1 MTETGA
7 LERQRRWRAARR
19 PRRAGPVACLVVILS
34 TWSLVAA
41 AREPSVLML
50 DGNGLSAA
58 DRRLIEALRIYT
70 SDVGFRVILVDEP
83 PPTIDAAA
91 LARIDR
97 LAREEGAALVVWTGR
112 RSNGKLAYFLLTVRD
127 GDIRDTDIAELG
139 LNRAADAVALKIRSL
154 LAAAA
159 AEGSPPSGEA
169 VAPGTGT
176 TTPRPAAATTNAAA
190 ASVEKNPGPA
200 APPPAAA
207 PTSPARPVEVGS
219 SAGPRAGP
227 PPAATVTASSEAG
240 RTAPAPWLGIGAG
253 YDLAA
258 PADGSW
264 VRQGLVLTLEGRLT
278 DSGLV
283 AHLDG
288 ALTNQPVIE
297 TGGLAGRLRDTPF
310 GFGVLQRWSASRLAM
325 AAGPRVTLHVFD
337 VHAASNADRSGDAR
351 RLSGGLG
358 AWAAFEVAVARKGR
372 VWVAASAEALLPARE
387 FTLDGTPFAH
397 TGPALLGAAAGLAL
411 ALP

>member
-19 PRRAGPVACLVVILS
+19 PRRAGPVACLVVVLS
-34 TWSLVAA
+34 AWSLVAA

-97 LAREEGAALVVWTGR
+97 LARDEGAALVVWTGR

-159 AEGSPPSGEA
+159 AEGSPPRGDA
-169 VAPGTGT
+169 VAPGAGT
-176 TTPRPAAATTNAAA
+176 TDPRSPTRA
-190 ASVEKNPGPA
+190 
-200 APPPAAA
+200 
-207 PTSPARPVEVGS
+207 TSPAVPAPRRIQGRPLRRPPPPRHPRR
-219 SAGPRAGP
+219 GPSTSGRQPAPERRVRPRPPPSRHRPRRAGP
-227 PPAATVTASSEAG
+227 HP
-240 RTAPAPWLGIGAG
+240 
-253 YDLAA
+253 
-258 PADGSW
+258 
-264 VRQGLVLTLEGRLT
+264 
-278 DSGLV
+278 
-283 AHLDG
+283 
-288 ALTNQPVIE
+288 
-297 TGGLAGRLRDTPF
+297 
-310 GFGVLQRWSASRLAM
+310 
-325 AAGPRVTLHVFD
+325 
-337 VHAASNADRSGDAR
+337 
-351 RLSGGLG
+351 
-358 AWAAFEVAVARKGR
+358 
-372 VWVAASAEALLPARE
+372 LP
-387 FTLDGTPFAH
+387 G
-397 TGPALLGAAAGLAL
+397 
-411 ALP
+411 